1 MIRAIVFDCFGVLTT
16 DTWRAFLD
24 SLPEGTDTSRAR
36 EINKQY
42 DAGLLTIKEFVD
54 QVEQATGHIPKQIED
69 MAQGEVLK
77 NTKLL
82 SYIAE
87 LKTTYKIGL
96 LSNIASNWI
105 RDSFLN
111 EEEQALFDD
120 MTFSYDVGTTKP
132 DPRIFQLSCE
142 RLGVEPNEAIMID
155 DVESYCRSAEQ
166 AGMKAVVY
174 EDFEQCRQK
183 LEQLLRHT

>member
-1 MIRAIVFDCFGVLTT
+1 MIRAIIFDCFGVLTT

-24 SLPEGTDTSRAR
+24 SLPEGTDTTEAR
-36 EINKQY
+36 EINKAY
-42 DAGLLTIKEFVD
+42 DAGLLTTEEFLE
-54 QVEQATGHIPKQIED
+54 QVEQVTGHIPKQVED
-69 MAQGEVLK
+69 MAKGDVLK

-82 SYIAE
+82 EYVAE

-105 RDSFLN
+105 RDSFLTA
-111 EEEQALFDD
+111 EEQALFDD
-120 MTFSYDVGTTKP
+120 MVFSHDVGTTKP
-132 DPRIFQLSCE
+132 DPRIFELTCE

-166 AGMKAVVY
+166 VGLKAVVY
-174 EDFEQCRQK
+174 EDFEQCRQQ